1 MHNKT
6 VLRVASATLALALL
20 SGTALAKGKTFAMVQ
35 YNQQV
40 SFFTDMTK
48 GAQKAADEA
57 GDKLEVFDANN
68 SASAQDNAFETYIQ
82 QKVDGIVIVAVDPNA
97 IGAAITAADKAGIPV
112 ASVDAVLPPGP
123 QKVQISVDNE
133 KAGVEIGQFYV
144 DYVKKTMGGKASL
157 GIVGALNSPLQL
169 LRQNGFE
176 SVTSKEAGITKVGV
190 VDGRNIQD
198 QAMAAGEN
206 LLTGNPSLSTIY
218 ATGEPAL
225 IGAIAAAASQGRDS
239 VKIFGWDLSAQ
250 AIAAIDAG
258 TVVAVV
264 QQSPYQ
270 EGYQAIKALDTIAGG
285 GTVEKSVKIPIEIVT
300 KANVDK
306 YRAAYK

>member
-1 MHNKT
+1 MHISR
-6 VLRVASATLALALL
+6 LRKLATTAVALALAG
-20 SGTALAKGKTFAMVQ
+20 GTAHAKGKTFALIQ

-40 SFFTDMTK
+40 SFFTDITK

-82 QKVDGIVIVAVDPNA
+82 QKVDGIIVASIDPDG
-97 IGAAITAADKAGIPV
+97 IGSSIRAADKAGIPV
-112 ASVDAVLPPGP
+112 ASVDSVLPPGP
-123 QKVQISVDNE
+123 QKVEITVDNVA
-133 KAGVEIGQFYV
+133 AGQQIGAFYV

-157 GIVGALNSPLQL
+157 GIVGALNSNLQL
-169 LRQNGFE
+169 ARQKGFE
-176 SVTSKEAGITKVGV
+176 SVTGGEAGVTKVGV

-198 QAMAAGEN
+198 QALAAGEN
-206 LLTGNPSLSTIY
+206 LLTGNPTLDTVY

-225 IGAIAAAASQGRDS
+225 IGAIAAAASQGRDKL
-239 VKIFGWDLSAQ
+239 KIFGWDLSAQ

-258 TVVAVV
+258 TVVGVV
-264 QQSPYQ
+264 QQAPDQ
-270 EGYQAIKALDTIAGG
+270 EGYKAVQALDVLTSGGKAAGK
-285 GTVEKSVKIPIEIVT
+285 VSIPITIVT
-300 KANVDK
+300 KANVDP